1 MSPPGRRIDACNG
14 DADGLCALVQLRL
27 DEGDDGSAPVTGLKR
42 EVALL
47 PRVAAEL
54 HPGPGDRVTVLDVA
68 VGANREALD
77 AVLAA
82 GAHVRWFDHHDSGA
96 LPAHPLLELH
106 VDTASTVCT
115 SLLVDRHLAGRRRR
129 WALAGIWGDN
139 LDAVAAPLAAQA
151 GLDEPPC
158 RRLRALGQA
167 INHNAYGDCEADV
180 LIAPRLLFPRLL
192 AHADPL
198 DFLRSEPLAGEL
210 LARHAEDL
218 SRAGACAPHAEGERG
233 AVYLLPDDP
242 WSRRV
247 GGSLAH
253 RLARQEPQ
261 RAHAVLRPHL
271 RAGGE
276 AGPPTWL
283 VHVRAPL
290 AQPNGAARLCRLF
303 GGNGRALAGGIN
315 HLPDARVASFID
327 TFCHHDW
334 A

>member
-1 MSPPGRRIDACNG
+1 MDLPARRIDVCNG

-27 DEGDDGSAPVTGLKR
+27 DEGGGGSDPVTGLKR

-47 PRVAAEL
+47 PRVAAGL

-82 GAHVRWFDHHDSGA
+82 GARVRWFDHHDSGT
-96 LPAHPLLELH
+96 LPTHPLLELH
-106 VDTASTVCT
+106 VDTASTACT
-115 SLLVDRHLAGRRRR
+115 SLLVNRHLAGRRRR

-139 LDAVAAPLAAQA
+139 LDAAAAPLAAQA
-151 GLDEPPC
+151 GLDEPQC
-158 RRLRALGQA
+158 RRLRALGEA

-180 LIAPRLLFPRLL
+180 LIAPRLLFGRLA
-192 AHADPL
+192 AHDDPL
-198 DFLRSEPLAGEL
+198 DFLRGDPLAGEL
-210 LARHAEDL
+210 LVRHAEDL
-218 SRAGACAPHAEGERG
+218 ARTDTLAPHAQGACG
-233 AVYLLPDDP
+233 AVYLLPDAA

-261 RAHAVLRPHL
+261 RAHAVLRPQL
-271 RAGGE
+271 RGDGDA
-276 AGPPTWL
+276 PTWL

-290 AQPNGAARLCRLF
+290 ARPNGAARLCRLF
-303 GGNGRALAGGIN
+303 GGNGRALAGGID

-334 A
+334 G